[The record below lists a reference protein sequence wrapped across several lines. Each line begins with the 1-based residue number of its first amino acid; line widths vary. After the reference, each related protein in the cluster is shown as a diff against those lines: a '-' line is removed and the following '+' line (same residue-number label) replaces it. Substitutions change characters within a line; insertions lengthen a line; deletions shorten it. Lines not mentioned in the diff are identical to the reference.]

1 MELKS
6 LRKFYSG
13 GTKMF
18 RKRSTKMELKSLKRF
33 HSDGTKKCKE
43 RFHSDG
49 IKTFKMALQWWN

>member
-18 RKRSTKMELKSLKRF
+18 RKRSTKMELKSLTRF
-33 HSDGTKKCKE
+33 YSNRTKK
-43 RFHSDG
+43 
-49 IKTFKMALQWWN
+49 FKKVP